1 MAVPQTVPCV
11 NINDEF
17 VQIVSISVKQGDFV
31 KSGDV
36 VGSVET
42 DKSLVDVMAEQD
54 GYVLRIDCAAE
65 GKARVGSVMFWIGA
79 TADEP
84 VPEEIATAPQA
95 KSAAGHPTAK
105 ARAMLKEL
113 NLDPVQIPVS
123 RERLTVADIEDWLAR
138 AGKEIPTTAPPS
150 TATRQEDLPSVPG
163 EMQELSVE
171 AAGMLYTVT
180 WHRDHAAAAYLE
192 LEYDPK
198 HWEELA
204 ARYATE
210 QKLMLSPLLPLLA
223 FQLAV
228 LGRERPLI
236 NSTIVNGRRFLY
248 RPVNLGFTVQ
258 VGEMLYLTVVRDTQD
273 MDAPQFIGALGEVQR
288 HAMAHKLPP
297 QEASGA
303 TLSFSSM
310 ARWNVSRHIPI
321 LPPQTS
327 LIVAHAA
334 PKNAGKAVLGATY
347 DHRVLTGFDVA
358 QVLQALS
365 RPLIPGMTGTNRPE
379 DTDR

>member
-1 MAVPQTVPCV
+1 MTFPQTVPCV
-11 NINDEF
+11 NINDEV
-17 VQIVSISVKQGDFV
+17 VQVVSIDVKQGDFV

-36 VGSVET
+36 VGTVET
-42 DKSLVDVMAEQD
+42 DKSLVDVTAEQD
-54 GYVLRIDCAAE
+54 GYVLRIDCAPDQ
-65 GKARVGSVMFWIGA
+65 KVRVGSVMFWLGA
-79 TADEP
+79 APDEP
-84 VPEEIATAPQA
+84 IPEEIAIAPQA
-95 KSAAGHPTAK
+95 MSAAGQPTAK

-113 NLDPVQIPVS
+113 NMDPARIPAS
-123 RERLTVADIEDWLAR
+123 GERLTVTDIENWLDH
-138 AGKEIPTTAPPS
+138 AGKAGPTT
-150 TATRQEDLPSVPG
+150 TAQLSPTTRQEDSPSVPG
-163 EMQELSVE
+163 ELQELSAE
-171 AAGMLYTVT
+171 AAGMLHTVT

-198 HWEELA
+198 PWEEMA
-204 ARYATE
+204 AHYATQ
-210 QKLMLSPLLPLLA
+210 QKLMLSPLLPLMA

-236 NSTIVNGRRFLY
+236 NSTIVNGRRFQY
-248 RPVNLGFTVQ
+248 QPVNLGFTVQ
-258 VGEMLYLTVVRDTQD
+258 VGKMLYLTVVRDTQD
-273 MDAPQFIGALGEVQR
+273 MDAVHFIGALGEVQR

-334 PKNAGKAVLGATY
+334 PKNSGKAVLGATY
-347 DHRVLTGFDVA
+347 DHRVLTGFDVS

-365 RPLIPGMTGTNRPE
+365 RPLTPH
-379 DTDR
+379 

>member
-1 MAVPQTVPCV
+1 MAVLQTVPCV
-11 NINDEF
+11 NINDEV
-17 VQIVSISVKQGDFV
+17 VQIVSINVKQGDFV

-36 VGSVET
+36 VGTVET
-42 DKSLVDVMAEQD
+42 DKSLVDVVAEQD
-54 GYVLRIDCAAE
+54 GYVLRIDCAPE
-65 GKARVGSVMFWIGA
+65 EKVRVGSVMFWLG
-79 TADEP
+79 TAPDET

-95 KSAAGHPTAK
+95 RSAVGQPTAK

-113 NLDPVQIPVS
+113 NLDPVRIPAS
-123 RERLTVADIEDWLAR
+123 GERLTVADIEDWLAR
-138 AGKEIPTTAPPS
+138 AGKAGSTTAPPS
-150 TATRQEDLPSVPG
+150 VTTRTEDSPSAPG
-163 EMQELSVE
+163 ELQELSAE
-171 AAGMLYTVT
+171 AAGMLHTVT

-192 LEYDPK
+192 HEYDPK
-198 HWEELA
+198 PWEELA
-204 ARYATE
+204 ARYATQ
-210 QKLMLSPLLPLLA
+210 QKLMLSPLLPLMA

-236 NSTIVNGRRFLY
+236 NSTIVNGRRFQY
-248 RPVNLGFTVQ
+248 QPVNLGFTVQ

-273 MDAPQFIGALGEVQR
+273 MDAAHFIGALGEVQR

-327 LIVAHAA
+327 LIIAHAA
-334 PKNAGKAVLGATY
+334 PKNAGNAVLGATY

-365 RPLIPGMTGTNRPE
+365 RPPA
-379 DTDR
+379 